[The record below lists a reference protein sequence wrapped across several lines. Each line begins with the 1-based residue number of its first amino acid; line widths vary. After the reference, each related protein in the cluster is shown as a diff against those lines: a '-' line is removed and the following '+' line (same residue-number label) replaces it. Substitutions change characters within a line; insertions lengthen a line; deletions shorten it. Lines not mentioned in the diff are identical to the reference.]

1 MRTISIHNTLTGR
14 KEPFV
19 PVEAGKVKMYVC
31 GPTVY
36 DYIHVGNARPM
47 IFFDV
52 VRRFFIYSG
61 YDVTYVVNFT
71 DVDDKLIK
79 RSEET
84 GVPVPELAERFIAHY
99 LEDAKALFVR
109 EADIHPRV
117 TENIDAI
124 IGFIGQLVEK
134 GAAYESGGDVYFRT
148 SAFPAYGKLSGQK
161 TEQLQ
166 YGIRVQVD
174 ERKEDPRDFV
184 LWKKAKPGEICWD
197 SPWGKGRPG
206 WHIECSAMA
215 RRYLGDTLD
224 IHGGGHDLTFPHH
237 ECEIAQSETLTGKP
251 LARYWMHNGYIHIRD
266 EKMSK
271 SLGNVINVR
280 DLLKDWRPE
289 VIRFFMLSTHYR
301 NPLNFSDE
309 GLARAKG
316 AVERIE
322 NCLHALRH
330 RLTLA
335 EAAAE
340 NGGETA
346 SGAGGRAP
354 AGGSDGAGGPGPEEA
369 ASAANG
375 PHPAAGAPDPAEAAY
390 LAKLPELEES
400 FASRMADDF
409 NTPDAISAVFE
420 WVSETNLLLKR
431 DRLGRDVLQAALEWF
446 DRVNG
451 VLGIAGLGEGDLL
464 DEEVERLIAER
475 QEARRQK
482 NWALAD
488 AIRDRLAARGIVLE
502 DTPQGVRWRR
512 K

>member
-1 MRTISIHNTLTGR
+1 MRAISIHNTLTGK

-19 PVEAGKVKMYVC
+19 PVEAGKVNMYVC

-84 GVPVPELAERFIAHY
+84 GVPVPELAETFIRHY

-109 EADIHPRV
+109 EADVHPRV
-117 TENIDAI
+117 TENIGAI
-124 IGFIGQLVEK
+124 IEFIRQLVEK
-134 GAAYESGGDVYFRT
+134 GAAYESGGDVFFRT
-148 SAFPAYGKLSGQK
+148 SAFPGYGKLSGQK

-280 DLLKDWRPE
+280 DLLKAWRPE
-289 VIRFFMLSTHYR
+289 AIRFFMLSTHYR

-309 GLARAKG
+309 GLAQAKG

-330 RLTLA
+330 RLSA
-335 EAAAE
+335 EAGAA
-340 NGGETA
+340 GPSA
-346 SGAGGRAP
+346 AGTEP
-354 AGGSDGAGGPGPEEA
+354 AG
-369 ASAANG
+369 ASAAS
-375 PHPAAGAPDPAEAAY
+375 DPAEAAY
-390 LAKLPELEES
+390 LARLLELEEA

-409 NTPDAISAVFE
+409 NTPDAIAAVFE
-420 WVSETNLLLKR
+420 WVGETNQLLRRERVSRGALE
-431 DRLGRDVLQAALEWF
+431 AALAWF

-451 VLGIAGLGEGDLL
+451 VLGIAGLSDGAIL